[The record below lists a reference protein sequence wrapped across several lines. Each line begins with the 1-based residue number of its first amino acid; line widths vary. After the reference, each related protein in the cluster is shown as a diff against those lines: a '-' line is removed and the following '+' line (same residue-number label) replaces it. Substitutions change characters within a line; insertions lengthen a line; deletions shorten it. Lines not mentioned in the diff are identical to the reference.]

1 MKNIK
6 RILIPFDLRED
17 SFNAILH
24 AEFIAR
30 LSNSEIV
37 LLHLVK
43 HENDIPFAQNELNKW
58 ADRIRETFE
67 GSVKAIVE
75 EGELANTIDE
85 IAKLQ
90 NCGLVVMPTHG
101 MRGLQR
107 ITGSLALKVISEST
121 TPFIIVQQRHIRP
134 EGYKKIV
141 LPVTFRQQLLE
152 EANFFSDMAKLFNG
166 EVYFI
171 AQEVESNHDQE
182 LMAKVEEVFH
192 AANVPFN
199 MHIETGKRPF
209 AKSVVA
215 YAASVDADLICAVN
229 FSFEYLYTLF
239 PRTEEED
246 LIYNEA
252 QIPVLLVT
260 PEQQDDSVYYIP
272 MWH

>member
-1 MKNIK
+1 MKNIN
-6 RILIPFDLRED
+6 RILIPFDLREE
-17 SFNAILH
+17 SYNAILH

-30 LSNSEIV
+30 LANSEIV

-43 HENDIPFAQNELNKW
+43 HESDIPYAQNELNKW

-67 GSVKAIVE
+67 GSVKTIVE
-75 EGELANTIDE
+75 EGELATTVDE

-107 ITGSLALKVISEST
+107 ITGSLALKVVSEST
-121 TPFIIVQQRHIRP
+121 TPFIIVQQRHIRS

-141 LPVTFRQQLLE
+141 IPVTFRQQLIE
-152 EANFFSDMAKLFNG
+152 EATFFAEMASLFSG
-166 EVYFI
+166 EIYFI
-171 AQEVESNHDQE
+171 AQQVASDHDEE
-182 LMAKVEEVFH
+182 LIAKVEAVFSS
-192 AANVPFN
+192 AQIPFSL
-199 MHIETGKRPF
+199 HIETDHKPF
-209 AKSVVA
+209 AKSVVG
-215 YAASVDADLICAVN
+215 YAASLDADLICAVN

-252 QIPVLLVT
+252 QIPVLLIT

>member
-1 MKNIK
+1 MKNIN

-17 SFNAILH
+17 SYNAILH

-30 LSNSEIV
+30 LANSEIV

-43 HENDIPFAQNELNKW
+43 HQNDIAYAQNELNKW

-67 GSVKAIVE
+67 GSVKTIVE
-75 EGELANTIDE
+75 EGELASTVDE

-107 ITGSLALKVISEST
+107 LTGSLALKVVSEST
-121 TPFIIVQQRHIRP
+121 TPFIVVQQRHIRS

-141 LPVTFRQQLLE
+141 IPVTFRQQLLE
-152 EANFFSDMAKLFNG
+152 EANFFSEMAKLFSG

-171 AQEVESNHDQE
+171 AQQVASDNDEE
-182 LMAKVEEVFH
+182 LISKVEAVFN
-192 AANVPFN
+192 AANVPFK
-199 MHIETGKRPF
+199 MHIETDQKPF

-215 YAASVDADLICAVN
+215 YAASVDADLICSVN

-252 QIPVLLVT
+252 QIPVLLIT

>member
-1 MKNIK
+1 MKNIN

-17 SFNAILH
+17 SYNAILH

-30 LSNSEIV
+30 SANSEIV

-43 HENDIPFAQNELNKW
+43 NTSDIPFAQNELNKW
-58 ADRIRETFE
+58 ADRIRESFE
-67 GSVKAIVE
+67 GTVKTIVE
-75 EGELANTIDE
+75 EGELSTTVDA

-101 MRGLQR
+101 MRGMQR
-107 ITGSLALKVISEST
+107 ITGSLALKVVSEST
-121 TPFIIVQQRHIRP
+121 TPFIVVQQRPIRP
-134 EGYKKIV
+134 EGYKKMVI
-141 LPVTFRQQLLE
+141 PVTFRQQLLE
-152 EANFFSDMAKLFNG
+152 EASFFSEMAQLFNS

-171 AQEVESNHDQE
+171 AQQVASGNDEE
-182 LMAKVEEVFH
+182 LIAKVEEIFSN
-192 AANVPFN
+192 ANIPFSMN
-199 MHIETGKRPF
+199 IETDQKPF

-215 YAASVDADLICAVN
+215 YAATVDADLICAVN

-239 PRTEEED
+239 PRTEEEG

-252 QIPVLLVT
+252 QIPVLLIT
-260 PEQQDDSVYYIP
+260 PEQKDDSVYFIP

>member
-1 MKNIK
+1 MKNIN
-6 RILIPFDLRED
+6 RILIPFDLKEE
-17 SFNAILH
+17 SFNAIMH

-30 LSNSEIV
+30 IANSELV

-43 HENDIPFAQNELNKW
+43 HESDIPYAQNELNKW
-58 ADRIRETFE
+58 AERVKQSFE
-67 GSVKAIVE
+67 GTVKTIVE
-75 EGELANTIDE
+75 EGELSTTIDE

-90 NCGLVVMPTHG
+90 HCGLVVMPTHG

-107 ITGSLALKVISEST
+107 ITGSLALKVVSEST
-121 TPFIIVQQRHIRP
+121 TPFIVVQQRQVRA

-141 LPVTFRQQLLE
+141 IPVTFRQQLVE
-152 EANFFSDMAKLFNG
+152 ESSFFASMAKLFSS

-171 AQEVESNHDQE
+171 AQEVASGHDQE
-182 LMAKVEEVFH
+182 LISKVENIFTE
-192 AANVPFN
+192 ANIAFSL
-199 MHIETGKRPF
+199 HIETEHRPF

-215 YAASVDADLICAVN
+215 YAAAIDADLICAVN

-252 QIPVLLVT
+252 QIPVLLIT
-260 PEQQDDSVYYIP
+260 PEQQDDAVYYIP

>member
-1 MKNIK
+1 MKNIN
-6 RILIPFDLRED
+6 RILIPFDLKEE
-17 SFNAILH
+17 SFNAIMH

-30 LSNSEIV
+30 IANSELV

-43 HENDIPFAQNELNKW
+43 HESDIPYAQNELNKW
-58 ADRIRETFE
+58 AERVKQSFE
-67 GSVKAIVE
+67 GTVKTIVE
-75 EGELANTIDE
+75 EGELSTTIDE

-90 NCGLVVMPTHG
+90 HCGLVVMPTHG

-107 ITGSLALKVISEST
+107 ITGSLALKVVSEST
-121 TPFIIVQQRHIRP
+121 TPFIVVQQRQVRA

-141 LPVTFRQQLLE
+141 IPVTFRQQLVE
-152 EANFFSDMAKLFNG
+152 EASFFASMAKLFSS

-171 AQEVESNHDQE
+171 AQEVASGHDQE
-182 LMAKVEEVFH
+182 LISKVENIFTE
-192 AANVPFN
+192 ANIAFSL
-199 MHIETGKRPF
+199 HIESEHRPF

-215 YAASVDADLICAVN
+215 YAAAVDADLICAVN

-252 QIPVLLVT
+252 QIPVLLIT
-260 PEQQDDSVYYIP
+260 PEQQDDAVYYIP

>member
-1 MKNIK
+1 MKNIN

-17 SFNAILH
+17 SYNAILH

-30 LSNSEIV
+30 TASSEIV

-43 HENDIPFAQNELNKW
+43 NENDIPHAQNELNKW
-58 ADRIRETFE
+58 ADRLRETFE
-67 GSVKAIVE
+67 GSVKTIAE
-75 EGELANTIDE
+75 AGELSSTVDE

-90 NCGLVVMPTHG
+90 HCGLVVMPTHG
-101 MRGLQR
+101 MRGFQR
-107 ITGSLALKVISEST
+107 ITGSLALKVVSEST
-121 TPFIIVQQRHIRP
+121 TPFIVVQQRHIRP

-141 LPVTFRQQLLE
+141 IPVTFRQQLLE
-152 EANFFSDMAKLFNG
+152 EATFFAEMAQLFNG

-171 AQEVESNHDQE
+171 AQQVASDNDEE
-182 LMAKVEEVFH
+182 LIAKVEGVFSE
-192 AANVPFN
+192 ANIPFS
-199 MHIETGKRPF
+199 MHIEKDQRPF

-252 QIPVLLVT
+252 QIPVLLIT
-260 PEQQDDSVYYIP
+260 PEQQDDSVYFIP

>member
-1 MKNIK
+1 MKNIN

-17 SFNAILH
+17 SYNAILH

-30 LSNSEIV
+30 SANSEIV

-43 HENDIPFAQNELNKW
+43 STSDIPFAQNELNKW
-58 ADRIRETFE
+58 ADRIRESFE
-67 GSVKAIVE
+67 GTVKTIVE
-75 EGELANTIDE
+75 EGDLSSTVDE

-90 NCGLVVMPTHG
+90 NCGLVVLPTHG
-101 MRGLQR
+101 MRGMQR
-107 ITGSLALKVISEST
+107 ITGSLALKVVSEST
-121 TPFIIVQQRHIRP
+121 TPFIVVQQRPIRP
-134 EGYKKIV
+134 EGYKKMVI
-141 LPVTFRQQLLE
+141 PVTFRQQLLE
-152 EANFFSDMAKLFNG
+152 EASFFSEMAKLFNS

-171 AQEVESNHDQE
+171 AQQTASGNDEE
-182 LMAKVEEVFH
+182 LLSKVEQIFRN
-192 AANVPFN
+192 ASIPFS
-199 MHIETGKRPF
+199 MHIENDQRPF

-215 YAASVDADLICAVN
+215 YAATVDADLICAVN

-239 PRTEEED
+239 PRTEEEG

-252 QIPVLLVT
+252 QIPVLLIT

>member
-1 MKNIK
+1 MKNIN

-17 SFNAILH
+17 SYNAILH

-30 LSNSEIV
+30 SANSEIV

-43 HENDIPFAQNELNKW
+43 TSSDIPFAQNELNKW

-67 GSVKAIVE
+67 GTVKTIVE
-75 EGELANTIDE
+75 EGDLSSTVDE

-101 MRGLQR
+101 MRGMQR
-107 ITGSLALKVISEST
+107 ITGSLALKVVSDST
-121 TPFIIVQQRHIRP
+121 TPFIVVQQRPIRP
-134 EGYKKIV
+134 EGYKKMVI
-141 LPVTFRQQLLE
+141 PVTFRQQLLE
-152 EANFFSDMAKLFNG
+152 EASFFSEMAKLFDS

-171 AQEVESNHDQE
+171 AQQTASGNDEE
-182 LMAKVEEVFH
+182 LLSKVEEIFSN
-192 AANVPFN
+192 ANIPFS
-199 MHIETGKRPF
+199 MHIENDQKPF

-215 YAASVDADLICAVN
+215 YAATVDADLICAVN

-239 PRTEEED
+239 PRTDEEG

-252 QIPVLLVT
+252 QIPVLLIT
-260 PEQQDDSVYYIP
+260 PKQQDDSVYYIP

>member
-1 MKNIK
+1 MKNIN
-6 RILIPFDLRED
+6 RILIPFDLKEE
-17 SFNAILH
+17 SFNAIMH

-30 LSNSEIV
+30 IANSELV

-43 HENDIPFAQNELNKW
+43 HESDIPYAQNELNKW
-58 ADRIRETFE
+58 AERVKQSFE
-67 GSVKAIVE
+67 GTVKTIVE
-75 EGELANTIDE
+75 EGELSTTIDE

-90 NCGLVVMPTHG
+90 HCGLVVMPTHG

-107 ITGSLALKVISEST
+107 ITGSLALKVVSEST
-121 TPFIIVQQRHIRP
+121 TPFIVVQQRQVRA

-141 LPVTFRQQLLE
+141 IPVTFRQQLVE
-152 EANFFSDMAKLFNG
+152 EASFFASMAKLFSS

-171 AQEVESNHDQE
+171 AQEVASGHDQE
-182 LMAKVEEVFH
+182 LISKVENIFTE
-192 AANVPFN
+192 ANIAFSL
-199 MHIETGKRPF
+199 HIETEHRPF

-215 YAASVDADLICAVN
+215 YAAAIDADLICAVN

-252 QIPVLLVT
+252 QIPVLLIT
-260 PEQQDDSVYYIP
+260 PEQQDDAVYYIP

>member
-1 MKNIK
+1 MKKIN
-6 RILIPFDLRED
+6 RILIPFDLKEE
-17 SFNAILH
+17 SFNAVLH

-30 LSNSEIV
+30 LASSEIV

-43 HENDIPFAQNELNKW
+43 HESDIPYAQNELNKW
-58 ADRIRETFE
+58 ADRMRESFE
-67 GSVKAIVE
+67 GSVKTIVE
-75 EGELANTIDE
+75 EGELSSTIDE

-90 NCGLVVMPTHG
+90 HCGLVVMPTHG

-107 ITGSLALKVISEST
+107 ITGSLALKVVSEST
-121 TPFIIVQQRHIRP
+121 TPFIVVQQRHVRA

-141 LPVTFRQQLLE
+141 MPVSFRQQLIE
-152 EANFFSDMAKLFNG
+152 EAGFFADMAKLFSS

-171 AQEVESNHDQE
+171 VQQIASGHDEE
-182 LMAKVEEVFH
+182 LITKVENIFKE
-192 AANVPFN
+192 ANVPFSL
-199 MHIETGKRPF
+199 HIETDHKPF

-215 YAASVDADLICAVN
+215 YAATIDADLICAVN

-252 QIPVLLVT
+252 QIPVLLIT

>member
-1 MKNIK
+1 MKNIN

-17 SFNAILH
+17 SYNALLH

-30 LSNSEIV
+30 LANSEIV

-43 HENDIPFAQNELNKW
+43 NESDIPHAQNELNKW
-58 ADRIRETFE
+58 ADRLRETFE
-67 GSVKAIVE
+67 GTVKTIVE
-75 EGELANTIDE
+75 EGELSSTVDE

-90 NCGLVVMPTHG
+90 HCGLVVMPTHG
-101 MRGLQR
+101 MRGMQR
-107 ITGSLALKVISEST
+107 ITGSLALKVVSEST
-121 TPFIIVQQRHIRP
+121 TPFIVVQQRHIRS

-141 LPVTFRQQLLE
+141 IPVTFRQQLLE
-152 EANFFSDMAKLFNG
+152 EATFFAEMAKLFNG

-171 AQEVESNHDQE
+171 AQQVASDNDEE
-182 LMAKVEEVFH
+182 LIAKVEGVFSN
-192 AANVPFN
+192 ANIPFS
-199 MHIETGKRPF
+199 MHIEKDQRPF
-209 AKSVVA
+209 AKSVVN

-252 QIPVLLVT
+252 QIPVLLIT
-260 PEQQDDSVYYIP
+260 PEQLDDSVYFIP

>member
-1 MKNIK
+1 MKNIN

-17 SFNAILH
+17 SYNAILH

-30 LSNSEIV
+30 TASSEIV

-43 HENDIPFAQNELNKW
+43 NDSDIPFAQNELNKW
-58 ADRIRETFE
+58 ADRIRESFE
-67 GSVKAIVE
+67 GSLKTIVE
-75 EGELANTIDE
+75 EGELSTTVDE

-90 NCGLVVMPTHG
+90 HCGLVVMPTHG

-107 ITGSLALKVISEST
+107 ITGSLALKVVSEST
-121 TPFIIVQQRHIRP
+121 TPFIVVQQRQIRS
-134 EGYKKIV
+134 EGYKKMVI
-141 LPVTFRQQLLE
+141 PVTFRQQLLE
-152 EANFFSDMAKLFNG
+152 EASFFAEMAKLFSS

-171 AQEVESNHDQE
+171 AQQVASGTDEE
-182 LMAKVEEVFH
+182 LIAKVEAIFQE
-192 AANVPFN
+192 ANIPFS
-199 MHIETGKRPF
+199 MHVETDHQPF

-215 YAASVDADLICAVN
+215 HAASIDADLICAVN

-252 QIPVLLVT
+252 QIPVLLIT
-260 PEQQDDSVYYIP
+260 PEQQNDSVYYIP

>member
-1 MKNIK
+1 MKNIN

-17 SFNAILH
+17 SYNALLH

-30 LSNSEIV
+30 LANSEIV

-43 HENDIPFAQNELNKW
+43 NESDIPHAQNELNKW

-67 GSVKAIVE
+67 GTVKTIVE
-75 EGELANTIDE
+75 EGELSSTVDE

-90 NCGLVVMPTHG
+90 HCGLVVMPTHG
-101 MRGLQR
+101 MRGMQR
-107 ITGSLALKVISEST
+107 ITGSLALKVVSEST
-121 TPFIIVQQRHIRP
+121 TPFIVVQQRHIRP

-141 LPVTFRQQLLE
+141 IPVTFRQQLLE
-152 EANFFSDMAKLFNG
+152 EATFFAEMAKLFNG

-171 AQEVESNHDQE
+171 AQQVASDNDEE
-182 LMAKVEEVFH
+182 LIAKVEGVISH
-192 AANVPFN
+192 ANIPFS
-199 MHIETGKRPF
+199 MHIEKDQRPF
-209 AKSVVA
+209 AKSVVN

-252 QIPVLLVT
+252 QIPVLLIT
-260 PEQQDDSVYYIP
+260 PEQLDDSVYFIP

>member
-1 MKNIK
+1 MKNIN
-6 RILIPFDLRED
+6 RILIPFDLREE
-17 SFNAILH
+17 SYNAILH

-30 LSNSEIV
+30 LANSEII

-43 HENDIPFAQNELNKW
+43 HESDIPYAQNELNKW
-58 ADRIRETFE
+58 ADRIRESFE
-67 GSVKAIVE
+67 GSVKTIVE
-75 EGELANTIDE
+75 EGELSSTVDE

-90 NCGLVVMPTHG
+90 RCGLVVMPTHG

-107 ITGSLALKVISEST
+107 ITGSLALKVVSEST
-121 TPFIIVQQRHIRP
+121 TPFIVVQQRHVRP

-141 LPVTFRQQLLE
+141 IPVTFRQQLLE
-152 EANFFSDMAKLFNG
+152 EANFFCEMSKLFSG

-171 AQEVESNHDQE
+171 AQQVSSENDQE
-182 LMAKVEEVFH
+182 LIAKVEAIFN
-192 AANVPFN
+192 ASNIPFN
-199 MHIETGKRPF
+199 MHIETDHKPF

-252 QIPVLLVT
+252 QIPVLLIT
-260 PEQQDDSVYYIP
+260 PEQQDDAVYYIP

>member
-1 MKNIK
+1 MKNIN

-17 SFNAILH
+17 SYNAILH

-30 LSNSEIV
+30 LANSEIV

-43 HENDIPFAQNELNKW
+43 HESDIPHAQNELNKW
-58 ADRIRETFE
+58 ADRIRATFE
-67 GSVKAIVE
+67 GSVKTIVE
-75 EGELANTIDE
+75 EGELATTVDE

-101 MRGLQR
+101 MRGMQR
-107 ITGSLALKVISEST
+107 LTGSLALKVVSEST
-121 TPFIIVQQRHIRP
+121 TPFIVVQQRHIRS

-141 LPVTFRQQLLE
+141 IPVTFRQQLLE
-152 EANFFSDMAKLFNG
+152 EATFFAEMAKLFTG

-171 AQEVESNHDQE
+171 AQQVASNNDE
-182 LMAKVEEVFH
+182 EFIAKVEAVFSE
-192 AANVPFN
+192 ANIPFSL
-199 MHIETGKRPF
+199 HIETDQRPF
-209 AKSVVA
+209 AKSVVS
-215 YAASVDADLICAVN
+215 YAATVDADLICAVN

-252 QIPVLLVT
+252 QIPVLLIT

>member
-1 MKNIK
+1 MKNIN

-17 SFNAILH
+17 SYNAILH

-30 LSNSEIV
+30 RANSEIV

-43 HENDIPFAQNELNKW
+43 NPNDIPFAQNELSKW
-58 ADRIRETFE
+58 ADRLRETFE
-67 GSVKAIVE
+67 GTVKTIVE
-75 EGELANTIDE
+75 EGDLSTTVDE

-101 MRGLQR
+101 MRGMQR
-107 ITGSLALKVISEST
+107 ITGSLALKVVSEST
-121 TPFIIVQQRHIRP
+121 TPFIVVQQRPIRQ
-134 EGYKKIV
+134 EGYKKMVI
-141 LPVTFRQQLLE
+141 PVTFRQQLLE
-152 EANFFSDMAKLFNG
+152 EASFFSEMAKLFNS

-171 AQEVESNHDQE
+171 AQQTANGNDEE
-182 LMAKVEEVFH
+182 LLSKVEGIFSH
-192 AANVPFN
+192 ANIPFI
-199 MHIETGKRPF
+199 MHIENDQRPF
-209 AKSVVA
+209 SKSVVA
-215 YAASVDADLICAVN
+215 YAATVDADLICAVN

-239 PRTEEED
+239 PRTEEEG

-252 QIPVLLVT
+252 QIPVLLIT

>member
-1 MKNIK
+1 MKNIN

-17 SFNAILH
+17 SYNAILH
-24 AEFIAR
+24 AEFIAC
-30 LSNSEIV
+30 SANSEIV

-43 HENDIPFAQNELNKW
+43 SASDIPFAQNELNKW
-58 ADRIRETFE
+58 ADRIRESFE
-67 GSVKAIVE
+67 GTVKTIVE
-75 EGELANTIDE
+75 EGDLSSTVDE

-101 MRGLQR
+101 MRGMQR
-107 ITGSLALKVISEST
+107 ITGSLALKVVSEST
-121 TPFIIVQQRHIRP
+121 TPFIVVQQRPIRP
-134 EGYKKIV
+134 EGYKKMVI
-141 LPVTFRQQLLE
+141 PVTFRQQLLE
-152 EANFFSDMAKLFNG
+152 EASFFSEMAKLFDS

-171 AQEVESNHDQE
+171 AQQTASGNDEE
-182 LMAKVEEVFH
+182 LLSKVEEIFSL
-192 AANVPFN
+192 ANIPFS
-199 MHIETGKRPF
+199 MHIENDQRPF

-215 YAASVDADLICAVN
+215 YAATVDADLICAVN

-239 PRTEEED
+239 PRTDEEG

-252 QIPVLLVT
+252 QIPVLLIT

>member
-1 MKNIK
+1 MKNIN
-6 RILIPFDLRED
+6 RILIPFDLKEE
-17 SFNAILH
+17 SFNAIMH

-30 LSNSEIV
+30 IANSELV

-43 HENDIPFAQNELNKW
+43 HESDIPYAQNELNKW
-58 ADRIRETFE
+58 AERVKQSFE
-67 GSVKAIVE
+67 GTVKTIVE
-75 EGELANTIDE
+75 EGELSTTIDE

-90 NCGLVVMPTHG
+90 HCGLVVMPTHG

-107 ITGSLALKVISEST
+107 ITGSLALKVVSEST
-121 TPFIIVQQRHIRP
+121 TPFIVVQQRHVRA

-141 LPVTFRQQLLE
+141 IPVTFRQQLVE
-152 EANFFSDMAKLFNG
+152 EASFFASMAKLFSS

-171 AQEVESNHDQE
+171 AQEVASGHDQE
-182 LMAKVEEVFH
+182 LISKVENIFTE
-192 AANVPFN
+192 ANIAFSL
-199 MHIETGKRPF
+199 HIETEHRPF

-215 YAASVDADLICAVN
+215 YAAAIDADLICAVN

-252 QIPVLLVT
+252 QIPVLLIT
-260 PEQQDDSVYYIP
+260 PEQQDDAVYYIP